1 MTETAHTVRGY
12 AGLVSVAVQ
21 SLGFIPEQSL
31 VMVCLTDSAHLGPIG
46 RIDLPE
52 HASDEASFAAAVG
65 DLVSAA
71 DQHADAVVLML
82 FTRAPARRAE
92 FAERLADHFAGRI
105 YPVSALLWV
114 NDSRIGDY
122 RHPAAGTRTWNL
134 DRDLPDALLL
144 TTNRRV
150 LPDRRSVADTIKHT
164 NAVPGRCFRDAGA
177 AAAGLTPD
185 RRIAHARELF
195 GGALGAARHGHR
207 LSADGVAELAV
218 LLGHTEVVDDLIPT
232 ALIAAAAD
240 GNEQAATVNALVM
253 LTADTS
259 HQWVS
264 GPALL
269 LAVVAYVA
277 GDGALANIAIDRVLR
292 RAVPNGPAHRI
303 AALLVT
309 SISAGIHPGAVRAA
323 LTEGK
328 LP

>member
-21 SLGFIPEQSL
+21 SLGFVPEQSL
-31 VMVCLTDSAHLGPIG
+31 VMMCLTDSARLGPIG

-52 HASDEASFAAAVG
+52 HASDEASFAAAVR

-92 FAERLADHFAGRI
+92 FADRLADHFAGRI

-144 TTNRRV
+144 TTNRRI

-185 RRIAHARELF
+185 RRIARARELF
-195 GGALGAARHGHR
+195 GGAVGAARHGHR
-207 LSADGVAELAV
+207 LPADGVAELAV

-240 GNEQAATVNALVM
+240 HDEQAATVNALVM
-253 LTADTS
+253 LTADTP

-269 LAVVAYVA
+269 LAIVAYVA
-277 GDGALANIAIDRVLR
+277 GDGTLANIAIDRVLR
-292 RAVPNGPAHRI
+292 HAVPNGPAHRI

>member
-1 MTETAHTVRGY
+1 MTETVHTVRGY

-31 VMVCLTDSAHLGPIG
+31 VMVCLTDSARLGPIG

-52 HASDEASFAAAVG
+52 HASDETSFAAAVG
-65 DLVSAA
+65 DLVAAA

-82 FTRAPARRAE
+82 FTRTPARRAE

-122 RHPAAGTRTWNL
+122 QHPAAGTRTWNL

-164 NAVPGRCFRDAGA
+164 NAVPGRCFRAAGA

-253 LTADTS
+253 LTADTP

-277 GDGALANIAIDRVLR
+277 GDGTLANIAIDRVLR